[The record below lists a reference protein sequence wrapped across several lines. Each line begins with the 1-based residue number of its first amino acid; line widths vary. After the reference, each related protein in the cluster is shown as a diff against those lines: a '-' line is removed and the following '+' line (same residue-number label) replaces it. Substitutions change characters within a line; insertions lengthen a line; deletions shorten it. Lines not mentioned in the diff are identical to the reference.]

1 MNGKKITFGVLAAL
15 IAAKMRQGSQ
25 YREFNNEYDPLLDQD
40 VFNDEYIA
48 KVSGI
53 PLSEWQKQIVN
64 PFNNPKVMDI
74 LTRNMFINGNTDF
87 YTSEM
92 VFVAENLGQLY
103 REDMCPIRAYA
114 QQINQNGVQVITN
127 DQLNMKS
134 WLRNHPEQVDQEYY
148 EEIPSSFLFMIKLN
162 NPNMLMDLE
171 TSCLIADTIGPQ
183 LYHDVYYNL
192 TM

>member
-15 IAAKMRQGSQ
+15 IAAKMRQGSK
-25 YREFNNEYDPLLDQD
+25 YREVENKYAPVDDQD
-40 VFNDEYIA
+40 ILNDEYIA
-48 KVSGI
+48 KITGI
-53 PLSEWQKQIVN
+53 PLDDWQKQIVN
-64 PFNNPKVMDI
+64 PFNDPKVMGI

-87 YTSEM
+87 YNPDM

-103 REDMCPIRAYA
+103 RKDMCPIRAYA
-114 QQINQNGVQVITN
+114 QQINQSGVRLLTN
-127 DQLNMKS
+127 QELDIKS
-134 WLRNHPEQVDQEYY
+134 WLRSHPDQVDQESY
-148 EEIPSSFLFMIKLN
+148 EQIPNSFLFMIKLN
-162 NPNMLMDLE
+162 DPTMLLDLE